1 MVAQEPL
8 ERLINDKK
16 AEQKSPEE
24 IEHEIEK
31 TREALTVKLSRLE
44 EEVED
49 KVRNTVD
56 QVSGQIMD
64 TVDHFTGKVK
74 DGVERVQNQ
83 FDLRLRMQREPIRTM
98 AIALGA
104 GFAFGAW
111 LAMRRRPTPLALAAG
126 PTMPHNNGHQA
137 IARAGI
143 VPILKGIASTVAVTA
158 AQRMIQSKVDNYLH
172 SLQEA
177 PRN

>member
-8 ERLINDKK
+8 DRVLNDKK
-16 AEQKSPEE
+16 SEQKSPEE
-24 IEHEIEK
+24 IELEIEK

-64 TVDHFTGKVK
+64 TVDHFTGRVK

-83 FDLRLRMQREPIRTM
+83 FDLRLRMQRDPLRTM
-98 AIALGA
+98 ALALGA

-111 LAMRRRPTPLALAAG
+111 LASRQRPSAPALAAQ
-126 PTMPHNNGHQA
+126 HANHQTL
-137 IARAGI
+137 ARGGV
-143 VPILKGIASTVAVTA
+143 VPILKGIASTVAVSA
-158 AQRMIQSKVDNYLH
+158 AQRIVQNKVDRYLQA
-172 SLQEA
+172 LQEPA
-177 PRN
+177 SS